1 MLLSHSSIYTAM
13 NSPREVF
20 AQISA
25 IRAER
30 DVEKRL
36 AMLQELNDSLPQ
48 STRLDMPSLI
58 TNAYVRRALDII
70 EDRVTLLASN
80 SA

>member
-1 MLLSHSSIYTAM
+1 MDPM
-13 NSPREVF
+13 NDYGRYLEL
-20 AQISA
+20 ISG

-30 DVEKRL
+30 DTERRL
-36 AMLQELNDSLPQ
+36 LMLKELNRILP
-48 STRLDMPSLI
+48 SEIRLELPSLI

-70 EDRVTLLASN
+70 QERLLI

>member
-1 MLLSHSSIYTAM
+1 MDPM
-13 NSPREVF
+13 NQYGRYLEL
-20 AQISA
+20 ISG

-30 DVEKRL
+30 DTERRL
-36 AMLQELNDSLPQ
+36 LMLKELNRILP
-48 STRLDMPSLI
+48 SEIRLELPSLI

-70 EDRVTLLASN
+70 QERLLV

>member
-1 MLLSHSSIYTAM
+1 M
-13 NSPREVF
+13 NSPREGF

-36 AMLQELNDSLPQ
+36 GMLQELNDSLPD
-48 STRLDMPSLI
+48 STRIDMPSLI